1 MQLVVW
7 RAGDKTNR
15 SQPTRISQSSY
26 HQYLFFYFR
35 RVGRRI
41 GERRASGSREAK
53 GI

>member
-1 MQLVVW
+1 MRAIKQTAANQLEFH
-7 RAGDKTNR
+7 NR
-15 SQPTRISQSSY
+15 RRPSI
-26 HQYLFFYFR
+26 FIFYFR